1 MGWLEALGDWI
12 QSFDTVLFRIGDTT
26 VTIATAIVALLIVAA
41 TLLTSRLVG
50 GSLRRIAKRRGMQDS
65 GSIAVTARLIHYV
78 ILLVGFGIALHTVG
92 IDLTALFAAGAV
104 FGLVIG
110 FAMQNITSN
119 FVSGV
124 ILLTERSIKP
134 GDILE
139 VEGRLVTVKEL
150 GVRST
155 IARTRNEEDLII
167 PNSTLVQSTV
177 KNYTLKDSLYRID
190 VSVGVAYSSDMA
202 EVRRCLEK
210 TAGAIHWSKLEPQV
224 LMEGFGS
231 SSVNFMVSVWTRDP
245 WKLRQLKSELYLAI
259 WDNLEAAGITIA
271 FPQVD
276 VHFDPVI
283 ESAFSG
289 RAQKND

>member
-1 MGWLEALGDWI
+1 MDWLEALGDWI

-50 GSLRRIAKRRGMQDS
+50 GSLRRIAKRRGMQES
-65 GSIAVTARLIHYV
+65 GSIAVTARLIHYA

-139 VEGRLVTVKEL
+139 VEGRVVTVKEL

-177 KNYTLKDSLYRID
+177 KNYTLRDSLYRVD
-190 VSVGVAYSSDMA
+190 VGVGVSYGSDMTA
-202 EVRRCLEK
+202 VRKQLEE
-210 TAGAIHWSKLEPQV
+210 TARARRWSRSEPQV
-224 LMEGFGS
+224 LMEGFGT
-231 SSVNFMVSVWTRDP
+231 SSVNFLVSVWTDDP
-245 WKLRQLKSELYLAI
+245 WRLRQLKSDLYEGI
-259 WDNLEAAGITIA
+259 WDSLEEAGITIA

-276 VHFDPVI
+276 VHFDDDVVTVLS
-283 ESAFSG
+283 E
-289 RAQKND
+289 RVRRHD